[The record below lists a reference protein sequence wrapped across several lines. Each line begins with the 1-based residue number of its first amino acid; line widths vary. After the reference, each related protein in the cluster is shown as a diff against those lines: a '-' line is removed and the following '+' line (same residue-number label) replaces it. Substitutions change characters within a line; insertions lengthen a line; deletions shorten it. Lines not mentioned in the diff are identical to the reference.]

1 VRKSEDYLNLSR
13 SPAVNHL
20 KTELNKSEGASSFY
34 KTKDF
39 VTKHLWTWIYHY
51 LKSRFGA
58 RHPYQDYK
66 SPQTGI
72 YRLEKTRHFSEAST
86 TVNANTGSASTGK
99 HADSLSVGHTHPSTI
114 TIGIVSD
121 WATGTPEA
129 REIGLNLKT
138 KKPDYTVH
146 LGDTYFVGT
155 TEEIEANFGQGNWPR
170 GNTATFALLGNH
182 EMYSRGIAF
191 FDKLLPSLGLR
202 TGDDV
207 YEGQQAGF
215 FCLENDHWR
224 ILGLDTGY
232 HSITKVPGLEMFSWF
247 AGDGHFDPILM
258 NWLKNTVKLGDLTD
272 KRGLL
277 ILTHHQYISGFRDE
291 SEFQMPAS
299 QLASL
304 IGKDRPVIWLW
315 GHEHKLSVFEKAQVG
330 DGITAYGR
338 CIGHG
343 GMPIELNGND
353 FIPSARRKG
362 FPKLLAFDKRQKG
375 IILDT
380 PVGHNGYVLAKI
392 MSEQLV
398 LEYRDEK
405 KALFWE
411 TWKVDTNGKITG
423 TIQSSPD
430 LELVCGKV
438 WEDAVR

>member
-1 VRKSEDYLNLSR
+1 VHT
-13 SPAVNHL
+13 SP
-20 KTELNKSEGASSFY
+20 S
-34 KTKDF
+34 
-39 VTKHLWTWIYHY
+39 
-51 LKSRFGA
+51 
-58 RHPYQDYK
+58 
-66 SPQTGI
+66 
-72 YRLEKTRHFSEAST
+72 
-86 TVNANTGSASTGK
+86 
-99 HADSLSVGHTHPSTI
+99 STI

-155 TEEIEANFGQGNWPR
+155 SEEIEANFGHGNWAR
-170 GNTATFALLGNH
+170 GNTASFALLGNH

-202 TGDDV
+202 TVDDV

-232 HSITKVPGLEMFSWF
+232 HSITKIPGLEMFPWF
-247 AGDGHFDPILM
+247 AGDGHFDPILL

-291 SEFQMPAS
+291 SEFQKPAV
-299 QLASL
+299 QLATL

-315 GHEHKLSVFEKAQVG
+315 GHEHKLSVFEKAQIG

-343 GMPIELNGND
+343 GMPIEINGND

-362 FPKLLAFDKRQKG
+362 FPKLLAFDKRQKDV
-375 IILDT
+375 ILDT

-392 MSEQLV
+392 KNEELV

-405 KALFWE
+405 KALFTE
-411 TWKVDTNGKITG
+411 TWKVDAKGKITG
-423 TIQSSPD
+423 TIQPSND
-430 LELVCGKV
+430 MELVCGKV